1 MRIGLWHGY
10 LLGGTGS
17 NIFSNNLLR
26 EYARSGIDTILF
38 AQEQQPQDYDF
49 ISQGYIARDS
59 AQSLE
64 ESFSRPTPYPGKC
77 VMIRPFINSAL
88 PVYVEDIYPGGLIA
102 SAYTKLDQASIAEY
116 INFNVRAITE
126 ARQLFPFKKLL
137 VNHALSGPEIARQA
151 LADQTPYSVILH
163 GSDLTYAASQNET
176 LRQLTLQGCSKAEF
190 IFAAGESLVAQFT
203 EISQNT
209 LPNKIRIVTPG
220 VDTELF
226 CPSRQPS
233 LDANDLASLREWAAH
248 NATGISSE
256 AKAIASAAAERDIST
271 SLAVWTDALEKH
283 SNRSADA
290 DLVNSVQKCFSG
302 EVAPALFV
310 GKLIAEKG
318 PHLFLLA
325 LPLTVNQGLAV
336 PGMIIGFGEDR
347 PLLHSL
353 ACALQQGSATMIS
366 QLLTEI
372 EAPLEEK
379 PGTDFWNSLS
389 GPNQATYLSAAQEY
403 FQNHPIQFTG
413 LLPHAPLARLM
424 PYASSVTIPSLIRE
438 SFGMIAIEVLACG
451 TLPIVTDMAG
461 LGEIAAEADAEAIP
475 CVKLNIG
482 PKMVEQVAN
491 GISAA
496 ISTKKEQPFPADR
509 AWHYADT
516 KYSWKAVARH
526 YLDPDSKN

>member
-17 NIFSNNLLR
+17 NIFSNNLLK

-49 ISQGYIARDS
+49 ISQGYIARDP
-59 AQSLE
+59 AQNLE
-64 ESFSRPTPYPGKC
+64 ESFSSTTPYPGKC
-77 VMIRPFINSAL
+77 VLIRPFIDNAL
-88 PVYVEDIYPGGLIA
+88 PVYVEDTYPGGLIA
-102 SAYTKLDQASIAEY
+102 TAYTRLDPASIERY
-116 INFNVRAITE
+116 ISYNIQAIAQ
-126 ARQLFPFKKLL
+126 ARQLFPFENLL
-137 VNHALSGPEIARQA
+137 INHALSGPEIARQA
-151 LADQTPYSVILH
+151 LQGQIPYSVILH
-163 GSDLTYAASQNET
+163 GSDLTYAASQSET
-176 LRQLTLQGCSKAEF
+176 LRQLTLRGCSEAKY
-190 IFAAGESLVAQFT
+190 IFAAGDSLVAQFND
-203 EISQNT
+203 ISENSLT
-209 LPNKIRIVTPG
+209 GKIRIVTPG

-233 LDANDLASLREWAAH
+233 PDATDQAWLQDWAKK
-248 NATGISSE
+248 NATGISAA
-256 AKAIASAAAERDIST
+256 AKAVAHVTARGDINASLSA
-271 SLAVWTDALEKH
+271 WEKAFEGH

-290 DLVNSVQKCFSG
+290 DLIENFQECFTG

-325 LPLTVNQGLAV
+325 LPLVALKGTLV
-336 PGMIIGFGEDR
+336 PGMVIGFGEDR
-347 PLLHSL
+347 PHLHSL
-353 ACALQQGSATMIS
+353 ASALRLGDAAMINK
-366 QLLTEI
+366 LLVDI
-372 EAPLEEK
+372 EAPLPEK

-389 GPNQATYLSAAQEY
+389 SADKAAYISAAKDYYQI
-403 FQNHPIQFTG
+403 HPVPFTG

-461 LGEIAAEADAEAIP
+461 LGEIAAEAATEAIP

-482 PKMVEQVAN
+482 AEMVGQIAN
-491 GISAA
+491 GIADA
-496 ISTKKEQPFPADR
+496 VTTKKEQPFPAAR

-526 YLDPDSKN
+526 YLDPETKD